1 MGALRKRGVPRAEL
15 LACLLCASAPCPGFD
30 SAYGHLASEALAQVL
45 GTRTGLRRG
54 PVGETGLVEAG
65 GCPESGIG
73 RPPAG
78 EEGALELGMAW
89 AEAQRWEDSNPGCPL
104 QGSGWPVGVSPP
116 LSPHR
121 WSPLSC
127 RKICSTGSPTMR
139 PAASCSGPRV
149 GSVTSARTSDH
160 GGPPALPS
168 SLDLGALARFPACQG
183 AANAG
188 WAARAGLSP
197 S

>member
-54 PVGETGLVEAG
+54 PAGETGLVEAG
-65 GCPESGIG
+65 GCSESWDRVAPGRGGGGPGAGNGLGRGPEVG
-73 RPPAG
+73 RQQPRLPPPR
-78 EEGALELGMAW
+78 
-89 AEAQRWEDSNPGCPL
+89 QRVAR
-104 QGSGWPVGVSPP
+104 GSLTP

-127 RKICSTGSPTMR
+127 RKICNTGSPTMR